1 MQKPILEELAKELQG
16 KIEIK
21 NIDASEE
28 SERTQKEGIWAVPT
42 LIFYDASGSEVF
54 RREGVMRKEE
64 ITAKLKNLS
73 LIK

>member
-1 MQKPILEELAKELQG
+1 LAKELQG
-16 KIEIK
+16 KVEIR
-21 NIDASEE
+21 NIDANEE
-28 SERTQKEGIWAVPT
+28 LERTQKEGIWAVPT

-64 ITAKLKNLS
+64 IVAKLKGLT